1 MCCEMKNLARDAY
14 LYPHRKCVYKSAT
27 DPGGSALARAPP
39 LDRGKDT
46 RAPCYYDN
54 GQERNSAKF
63 QIITIKDTGAAACA
77 MVSARDYYDNGHG
90 GFIDPAPGVPLEDA
104 TAVASPSKIA
114 TLGWCKLTLKSQFAR
129 QLRSTSDIGNVRH

>member
-1 MCCEMKNLARDAY
+1 MWVQICR
-14 LYPHRKCVYKSAT
+14 R
-27 DPGGSALARAPP
+27 PGRFGACQGSALGPGKDARAPH
-39 LDRGKDT
+39 
-46 RAPCYYDN
+46 YYNN

-104 TAVASPSKIA
+104 TTVASPSKIA

>member
-1 MCCEMKNLARDAY
+1 M
-14 LYPHRKCVYKSAT
+14 YKSAT

-46 RAPCYYDN
+46 RALCYYDN

-114 TLGWCKLTLKSQFAR
+114 TLGWCELTLKSQFAR

>member
-1 MCCEMKNLARDAY
+1 MCVQVCR
-14 LYPHRKCVYKSAT
+14 R
-27 DPGGSALARAPP
+27 PGRFGACQGSALGP
-39 LDRGKDT
+39 GEDT

-54 GQERNSAKF
+54 GQGGKGARF

>member
-1 MCCEMKNLARDAY
+1 
-14 LYPHRKCVYKSAT
+14 
-27 DPGGSALARAPP
+27 
-39 LDRGKDT
+39 
-46 RAPCYYDN
+46 
-54 GQERNSAKF
+54 
-63 QIITIKDTGAAACA
+63 

-129 QLRSTSDIGNVRH
+129 